1 MISAHRAETPR
12 EAWEQLI
19 LGNKRFISGEPA
31 HPRQDVDH
39 RDELAAG
46 QRPFAT
52 LFGCSD
58 SRLSAEIIFDLG
70 LGDLFVVRNAGQTI
84 SQSVVGSLEYAVS
97 NLGVHLILVLAHDDC
112 GAVRIAMDSR
122 LDEAQPLPS
131 NIRAITDA
139 IQPAIDRV
147 LLANATSD
155 INEIFI
161 DDVGRNTCGTQF
173 PNCCHRVNL
182 SATPSQTVASVSSG
196 QPTTCVRG
204 ASPPPSSL
212 AISTKY

>member
-12 EAWEQLI
+12 EAWDQLI
-19 LGNKRFISGEPA
+19 SGNKRFISGEPA

-122 LDEAQPLPS
+122 LDEAQPVPS

-155 INEIFI
+155 VNKIFI
-161 DDVGRNTCGTQF
+161 DDVGKEHLRDTISELLSQSELVGDAVANGSLGIVGATYKLREG
-173 PNCCHRVNL
+173 RV
-182 SATPSQTVASVSSG
+182 TPSIVFG
-196 QPTTCVRG
+196 D
-204 ASPPPSSL
+204 
-212 AISTKY
+212 ID